1 MRYADG
7 PMVFTKSRKAAGRTL
22 ENITPYIERKLFLKV
37 NAEKTV
43 VGSARETKFPGYCF
57 YIREGEGR
65 LRIHPKSTAKM
76 RKRAKELAGRS
87 NGMGCELRHK
97 RPNGYIIGRVGYF
110 RMADIKELLK
120 KTDQYLRRRI
130 RSG

>member
-1 MRYADG
+1 
-7 PMVFTKSRKAAGRTL
+7 MVFTKSRKAAGRTL

-76 RKRAKELAGRS
+76 RKR
-87 NGMGCELRHK
+87 
-97 RPNGYIIGRVGYF
+97 PNGYIIGRVGYF